1 MTKCQNTARKELLS
15 WLETRPAENCF
26 FIGDMENF
34 GLETDFLEIWR
45 TPKGRAPAALLM
57 RYYRFYQITVGVP
70 GEGDETAA
78 ALEAAARQIGR
89 DSQAI
94 SVAGLEPAVRGLAE
108 YSSFENI
115 RVTYLA
121 ELTGDTF
128 QDPGEGLPTEPA
140 GVADIDELF
149 EFQKSIVEFEMDER
163 HRESFGNEI
172 RTGTGRTWLIREGRR
187 IVASATIT
195 AENSR
200 NGMIIG
206 VATAPDRRGRGYAR
220 TCVARLCREMA
231 GAGKSVVLFYDNPEA
246 GRLYKQLGFRD
257 INRWAMARLH

>member
-1 MTKCQNTARKELLS
+1 MKKCDNSEKKELLS
-15 WLETRPAENCF
+15 WLAARPAENCF

-34 GLETDFLEIWR
+34 GLETEFLEIWR
-45 TPKGRAPAALLM
+45 TPETGSPAALLM
-57 RYYRFYQITVGVP
+57 RYYRFYQITVGDP
-70 GEGDETAA
+70 LEGGETAA
-78 ALEAAARQIGR
+78 ALEAAARQISL
-89 DSQAI
+89 DSRAI
-94 SVAGLEPAVRGLAE
+94 SVAGLEPAVRGLSE
-108 YSSFENI
+108 YLPLQDI
-115 RVTYLA
+115 RVTFLA
-121 ELTGDTF
+121 ELTGETF
-128 QDPGEGLPTEPA
+128 RDPGEGLPTEPA
-140 GVADIDELF
+140 VVEDIDDLF

-246 GRLYKQLGFRD
+246 GRLYKELGFRD
-257 INRWAMARLH
+257 INRWAMARLR

>member
-1 MTKCQNTARKELLS
+1 LKKCINTEKKELLT
-15 WLETRPAENCF
+15 WLSARPTENCF
-26 FIGDMENF
+26 FIGDIENF

-45 TPKGRAPAALLM
+45 TPEAGPSAALLM
-57 RYYRFYQITVGVP
+57 RYYRFYQITVGNP
-70 GEGDETAA
+70 GGGDETAE
-78 ALEAAARQIGR
+78 ALEAAARQILL
-89 DSQAI
+89 DDQCL
-94 SVAGLEPAVRGLAE
+94 SVAGLEPAVRELSE
-108 YSSFENI
+108 HLPLRDI
-115 RVTYLA
+115 RGTFLA
-121 ELTGDTF
+121 ELTGETF
-128 QDPGEGLPTEPA
+128 RDPGEGHPTEPA
-140 GVADIDELF
+140 GVEDIDDLF

-220 TCVARLCREMA
+220 TCVARLCREMV

-246 GRLYKQLGFRD
+246 GRLYKELGFKD
-257 INRWAMARLH
+257 INRWAMAKR